1 MPSLHFGWALLIG
14 IGLWRARPA
23 SMYGRGRGWG
33 LARPSV
39 GLFAGLIIVGQ
50 FFAVVLTG
58 NHWILDAVVGGIV
71 AGAGLAV
78 ALVWASRNE
87 RKRKHDAAVD
97 IG

>member
-14 IGLWRARPA
+14 IGLWLARPA
-23 SMYGRGRGWG
+23 PRRGWR
-33 LARPSV
+33 LARPTV
-39 GLFAGLIIVGQ
+39 GLFAGLIVVGQ

-58 NHWILDAVVGGIV
+58 NHWILDAVAGTVV

-78 ALVWASRNE
+78 ALVWASRSE
-87 RKRKHDAAVD
+87 RKGKNDAAVD